1 MKKKWII
8 LLLILI
14 LTSYLALDFVGV
26 ISNINN
32 QFSRTSFD
40 TSCNSD
46 SECKM
51 ISYRCPSAGCGRCDD
66 VICAKGSWENRF
78 CPLPSISGLFQPQC
92 ATCLKPNFEC
102 KCVNNICEK
111 V

>member
-8 LLLILI
+8 VLLILI
-14 LTSYLALDFVGV
+14 LVFYFTLDFVGV
-26 ISNINN
+26 IPNINN
-32 QFSRTSFD
+32 QFSKASFD

-46 SECKM
+46 SECK
-51 ISYRCPSAGCGRCDD
+51 IIAYRCPGSGCGRCDD

-78 CPLPSISGLFQPQC
+78 CPLPHFEVMQIAC
-92 ATCLKPNFEC
+92 MTCPSPTFGC
-102 KCVNNICEK
+102 KCINNVCQK